1 MGSKMAFA
9 RHQTF
14 HFREG
19 WLTKGLRK
27 IEVKANVFME
37 KDGMEQLGIGSNMVK
52 ALRYWLVATKLTF
65 ETTGGKKEQ
74 QLTPVGIAIYKYD
87 RYLEEEFTLW
97 LIHYQLAG
105 NKEMATAWFWF
116 FNVFKQKEF
125 DEDLFINELEFW
137 ISEQENNTREVSRGS
152 LKRDFDCIVNTYCVH
167 KTNSSNPED
176 NLMCPLQELGL
187 IELVDTKRKRYR
199 FTRRN
204 VEQLAKEVYL
214 YAILDFMAQKGLE
227 RDINL
232 DVLLSAEGSIGRI
245 FVLGVSELIQIL
257 EMLQVN
263 GFLRLN
269 KTAGLNQVTITTE
282 RDPISIIKEYYHK
295 MGVNQDE

>member
-1 MGSKMAFA
+1 MAFA

-27 IEVKANVFME
+27 IQQQPNVFMA

-52 ALRYWLVATKLTF
+52 ALRYWLVATNLTC
-65 ETTGGKKEQ
+65 ETAGGNKEQ
-74 QLTPVGIAIYKYD
+74 RLTKVGSAIYNFDK
-87 RYLEEEFTLW
+87 YLEEEFTLW
-97 LIHYQLAG
+97 LIHYQLAT
-105 NKEMATAWFWF
+105 NKEMATAWYWF
-116 FNVFKQKEF
+116 FNVFKHKEF
-125 DEDLFINELEFW
+125 DEDLFLTELEFW
-137 ISEQENNTREVSRGS
+137 ISEQENDAREVSRGS
-152 LKRDFDCIVNTYCVH
+152 LKRDFDCIINTYCLH

-187 IELVDTKRKRYR
+187 IELLDTKRKRYR

-204 VEQLAKEVYL
+204 VEHLTKELYL
-214 YAILDFMAQKGLE
+214 YAILDFMTHNGIE
-227 RDINL
+227 RDIDL
-232 DVLLSAEGSIGRI
+232 DALLSAERSIGRI

-257 EMLQVN
+257 EMLQVS

-269 KTAGLNQVTITTE
+269 KTAGLNQVTITTVK
-282 RDPISIIKEYYHK
+282 DPINVIEEYYHQ
-295 MGVNQDE
+295 GVN

>member
-1 MGSKMAFA
+1 MTFA

-27 IEVKANVFME
+27 IQQQPNVFMA

-52 ALRYWLVATKLTF
+52 ALRYWLVATNLTE
-65 ETTGGKKEQ
+65 ETTGGNKEQ
-74 QLTPVGIAIYKYD
+74 HLTPVGSAIYNYD
-87 RYLEEEFTLW
+87 KYLEEEFALW
-97 LIHYQLAG
+97 IIHYQLAA
-105 NKEMATAWFWF
+105 NKEMATAWYWF
-116 FNVFKQKEF
+116 FNVFKHKEF

-137 ISEQENNTREVSRGS
+137 INEQENHAREVSRGS
-152 LKRDFDCIVNTYCVH
+152 LKRDFDCIISTYCVH
-167 KTNSSNPED
+167 KTNSSSPED

-204 VEQLAKEVYL
+204 VEHLEKELYL
-214 YAILDFMAQKGLE
+214 YAILDYMDSKGFE
-227 RDINL
+227 RDIDL
-232 DVLLSAEGSIGRI
+232 DVLLSAERSIGRI
-245 FVLGVSELIQIL
+245 FVLGISELIQIL
-257 EMLQVN
+257 EMLQVS

-269 KTAGLNQVTITTE
+269 KTAGLNQVTITTKK
-282 RDPISIIKEYYHK
+282 DPMIVIEDYYHQI
-295 MGVNQDE
+295 GVN

>member
-1 MGSKMAFA
+1 MGKMAFA

-27 IEVKANVFME
+27 IEQQPNVFMA

-52 ALRYWLVATKLTF
+52 ALRYWLVATNLTF
-65 ETTGGKKEQ
+65 ETTGGNKEQ
-74 QLTPVGIAIYKYD
+74 RLTPIGSTINKYD
-87 RYLEEEFTLW
+87 KYLEEEFTLW
-97 LIHYQLAG
+97 LIHYQLAT
-105 NKEMATAWFWF
+105 NKVMATSWYWF
-116 FNVFKQKEF
+116 FNVFKHKEF
-125 DEDLFINELEFW
+125 DEDLFLNELEFW
-137 ISEQENNTREVSRGS
+137 ISEQENAREVSRGS
-152 LKRDFDCIVNTYCVH
+152 LKRDFDCIINTYCVH
-167 KTNSSNPED
+167 KTISSNPED

-204 VEQLAKEVYL
+204 VENVAKELHL
-214 YAILDFMAQKGLE
+214 YAILNFMANNGLE
-227 RDINL
+227 RDIDL
-232 DVLLSAEGSIGRI
+232 DALLSAERSIGRI

-257 EMLQVN
+257 EMLQVS

-269 KTAGLNQVTITTE
+269 KTAGLNQVTITTKK
-282 RDPISIIKEYYHK
+282 DPIGVIEEYYHQI
-295 MGVNQDE
+295 GVN

>member
-1 MGSKMAFA
+1 MAFA

-19 WLTKGLRK
+19 WLTKGLRR
-27 IEVKANVFME
+27 IQQQANVFMA

-52 ALRYWLVATKLTF
+52 ALRYWLVATKLTE
-65 ETTGGKKEQ
+65 ETTGGNKEQ
-74 QLTPVGIAIYKYD
+74 KMTEVGNAIYNYD
-87 RYLEEEFTLW
+87 KYLEEEFTLW
-97 LIHYQLAG
+97 LIHYQLAT
-105 NKEMATAWFWF
+105 NKEMATAWYWF
-116 FNVFKQKEF
+116 FNVFKHKEF
-125 DEDLFINELEFW
+125 DEDLFIDELEFW
-137 ISEQENNTREVSRGS
+137 INEQENHDREVSRGS
-152 LKRDFDCIVNTYCVH
+152 LKRDFDCIINTYCIH

-204 VEQLAKEVYL
+204 VEHLDKELYL
-214 YAILDFMAQKGLE
+214 YAILNFMAHNGLE
-227 RDINL
+227 RDIDL
-232 DVLLSAEGSIGRI
+232 DVLLSAERSIGRI

-257 EMLQVN
+257 EMLQVS

-269 KTAGLNQVTITTE
+269 KTAGLNQVTITNGK
-282 RDPISIIKEYYHK
+282 DPISVIEEYYHQI
-295 MGVNQDE
+295 GVN

>member
-27 IEVKANVFME
+27 IQQQPNVFMA

-52 ALRYWLVATKLTF
+52 ALRYWLVATNLTC
-65 ETTGGKKEQ
+65 ETAGGNKEQ
-74 QLTPVGIAIYKYD
+74 RLTRVGSAIYNYD
-87 RYLEEEFTLW
+87 KYLEEEFTLW
-97 LIHYQLAG
+97 LIHYQLAA
-105 NKEMATAWFWF
+105 NKEMATAWYWF
-116 FNVFKQKEF
+116 FNVFKHKEF
-125 DEDLFINELEFW
+125 DEDLFLTELEFW
-137 ISEQENNTREVSRGS
+137 ISEQENDVREVSRGS
-152 LKRDFDCIVNTYCVH
+152 LKRDFDCIINTYCVH

-187 IELVDTKRKRYR
+187 IELLDTKRKRYR

-204 VEQLAKEVYL
+204 IEHLTKELYL
-214 YAILDFMAQKGLE
+214 YAILDFMTHKGIE
-227 RDINL
+227 RDIDL
-232 DVLLSAEGSIGRI
+232 DVLLSAERSIGRI

-257 EMLQVN
+257 EMLQVS

-269 KTAGLNQVTITTE
+269 KTAGLNQVTITTIE
-282 RDPISIIKEYYHK
+282 DPIIVIEEYYHQI
-295 MGVNQDE
+295 GVN

>member
-27 IEVKANVFME
+27 IEEQPNVFMA

-52 ALRYWLVATKLTF
+52 ALRYWLVATNLTY
-65 ETTGGKKEQ
+65 ETTGGNKEQ
-74 QLTPVGIAIYKYD
+74 KLTDVGRAIYKSD
-87 RYLEEEFTLW
+87 KYLEEEFTLW
-97 LIHYQLAG
+97 LIHFQLAT
-105 NKEMATAWFWF
+105 NKEVATAWYWF
-116 FNVFKQKEF
+116 FNVFKHKEF

-137 ISEQENNTREVSRGS
+137 INEQENDAKEVSRGS
-152 LKRDFDCIVNTYCVH
+152 LKRDFDCIISTYCVQ
-167 KTNSSNPED
+167 KTNGSSPED

-199 FTRRN
+199 FTRRK
-204 VEQLAKEVYL
+204 VEQIDKELFL
-214 YAILDFMAQKGLE
+214 YAILKFMDSNGHKK
-227 RDINL
+227 DIDL

-245 FVLGVSELIQIL
+245 FVLGVTELIQVL
-257 EMLQVN
+257 EMLQVS

-269 KTAGLNQVTITTE
+269 KTAGLNQVTIIQE
-282 RDPISIIKEYYHK
+282 SDPISIIKEYYYQI
-295 MGVNQDE
+295 GANQDE

>member
-1 MGSKMAFA
+1 MSCKMAFA

-27 IEVKANVFME
+27 IQQQPNVFMA

-52 ALRYWLVATKLTF
+52 ALRYWLVATNLTY
-65 ETTGGKKEQ
+65 ETTGGNKGQHLK
-74 QLTPVGIAIYKYD
+74 PVGSAIYKYD
-87 RYLEEEFTLW
+87 KYLEEEFTLW
-97 LIHYQLAG
+97 LIHYQLVT
-105 NKEMATAWFWF
+105 NKEMATAWYWF
-116 FNVFKQKEF
+116 FNVFKHKEF
-125 DEDLFINELEFW
+125 DEDLFLNELEFW
-137 ISEQENNTREVSRGS
+137 ISEQENNSREVSRGS

-199 FTRRN
+199 FTRRK
-204 VEQLAKEVYL
+204 VEHLAKELYL
-214 YAILDFMAQKGLE
+214 YGILNFMALNELE
-227 RDINL
+227 RDIDL
-232 DVLLSAEGSIGRI
+232 DVLLSAERSIGKI

-257 EMLQVN
+257 EMLQVC

-282 RDPISIIKEYYHK
+282 KDPISVIEEYYHQI
-295 MGVNQDE
+295 GAN